1 MVILISKIDTRKF
14 HGQNR
19 KMTFTSKKMEYIEFN
34 DANSILP
41 SLLLD
46 LCH

>member
-19 KMTFTSKKMEYIEFN
+19 KMTFTSKKNGVYRVQ
-34 DANSILP
+34 
-41 SLLLD
+41 
-46 LCH
+46 